1 MVEFIFSFSWNLQTF
16 SGCDVVYAI
25 YVKRSVFYMSN
36 YFKEKAKD
44 MLQYSR
50 YISFEKE
57 NFKSK
62 QVFY

>member
-1 MVEFIFSFSWNLQTF
+1 MVEFIFSFSWNWQTF
-16 SGCDVVYAI
+16 SSRDVVYAI
-25 YVKRSVFYMSN
+25 YVKISIFYMSS

-44 MLQYSR
+44 MLLYSR

>member
-36 YFKEKAKD
+36 YFK
-44 MLQYSR
+44 
-50 YISFEKE
+50 
-57 NFKSK
+57 
-62 QVFY
+62 